1 MDKRKRQTEW
11 QKKKEAAALAKQG
24 RSEIV
29 DMSENQLRDFLVQ
42 KINKLQAETRVKK
55 ADLDELNAVGYKFKA
70 STIMNICNIEEVHA
84 NLYKIPSQTTAS
96 SQVY

>member
-42 KINKLQAETRVKK
+42 KINKL
-55 ADLDELNAVGYKFKA
+55 
-70 STIMNICNIEEVHA
+70 
-84 NLYKIPSQTTAS
+84 
-96 SQVY
+96 